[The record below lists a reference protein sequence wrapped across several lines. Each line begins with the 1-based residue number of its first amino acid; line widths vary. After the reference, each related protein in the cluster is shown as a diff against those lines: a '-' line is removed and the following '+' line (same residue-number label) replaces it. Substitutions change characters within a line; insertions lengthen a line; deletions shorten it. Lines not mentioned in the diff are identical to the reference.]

1 MPLTSRSME
10 VDTSEIFDFFYFLIP
25 KRFKNVLKNKGG
37 LYGYKQFLKIANEL
51 INEYIL
57 K

>member
-1 MPLTSRSME
+1 ME